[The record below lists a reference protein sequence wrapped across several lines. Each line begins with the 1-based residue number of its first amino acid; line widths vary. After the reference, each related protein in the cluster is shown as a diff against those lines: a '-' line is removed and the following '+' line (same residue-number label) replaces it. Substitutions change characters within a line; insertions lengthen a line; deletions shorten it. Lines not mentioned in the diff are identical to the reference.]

1 MSRGIVVRLLGAP
14 FLLLAVAS
22 LTFLLMRAAPGG
34 PFDREKQIPEQILRQ
49 LEAQYKLDGPIHEQ
63 MGRYLWDVAR
73 GDLRLSTQ
81 YRNRTVNELIAQ
93 TLPVSMAL
101 GAAAFAIAMC
111 AGSVL
116 GVCAAAAHNRPPD
129 YALMVLALVGVSLPS
144 FILGPLLM
152 LVFSFWLGWFPVGG
166 WGQLRQLWL
175 PALALSL
182 PYVAYI
188 TRLVRVSM
196 LEVLGEDYVR
206 TARAKGV
213 SEARVLFVHAFRN
226 AALPLVSYSG
236 PLAAF
241 ILTGSLVVET
251 IFNIPGMGPF
261 FVNSV
266 LNRDVFLTGGVT
278 LVYSALL
285 IVLNLLV
292 DVGYVWLDRRI
303 RLD

>member
-1 MSRGIVVRLLGAP
+1 MSRGTAMRVLGAP
-14 FLLLAVAS
+14 LLLLAVAC

-34 PFDREKQIPEQILRQ
+34 PFDREKQMPEQILRQ
-49 LEAQYKLDGPIHEQ
+49 LEAQYNLDGPVHEQ
-63 MGRYLWDVAR
+63 MWNYLLSVAR
-73 GDLRLSTQ
+73 GDLCISTQ
-81 YRNRTVNELIAQ
+81 YRNRTVNELISQ
-93 TLPVSMAL
+93 TLPVSMTL
-101 GAAAFAIAMC
+101 GATAFLIAV
-111 AGSVL
+111 AGGSIL
-116 GVCAAAAHNRPPD
+116 GICAAAAHNRPLD
-129 YALMVLALVGVSLPS
+129 YGLMMLALVGVSLPS
-144 FILGPLLM
+144 FILGPLLI

-166 WGQLRQLWL
+166 WGEARQLWL

-182 PYVAYI
+182 PYMAYI

-213 SEARVLFVHAFRN
+213 PESRVLFIHAFRN

-236 PLAAF
+236 PLAAN

-251 IFNIPGMGPF
+251 IFSVPGMGPF

-278 LVYSALL
+278 LIYSALL
-285 IVLNLLV
+285 ITFNLLV
-292 DVGYVWLDRRI
+292 DSAYAWLDRRI

>member
-1 MSRGIVVRLLGAP
+1 MSRGVLMRVLGAP
-14 FLLLAVAS
+14 LLLLAVAC

-34 PFDREKQIPEQILRQ
+34 PFDREKQMPEQILRQ
-49 LEAQYKLDGPIHEQ
+49 LEQKYKLDGPVYDQ

-93 TLPVSMAL
+93 TLPVSMML
-101 GAAAFAIAMC
+101 GATAFAIAVVG
-111 AGSVL
+111 GSVL
-116 GVCAAAAHNRPPD
+116 GICAAAAHNRPTD
-129 YALMVLALVGVSLPS
+129 YGLMVLALVGVSLPS

-166 WGQLRQLWL
+166 WGALRQLWL
-175 PALALSL
+175 PAFALSL
-182 PYVAYI
+182 PYMAYI

-213 SEARVLFVHAFRN
+213 PEGRVLFVHAFRN

-236 PLAAF
+236 PLAAN

-251 IFNIPGMGPF
+251 IFNVPGMGPF

-278 LVYSALL
+278 LLYSALL
-285 IVLNLLV
+285 VAFNLLV
-292 DVGYVWLDRRI
+292 DVAYVWLDRRI